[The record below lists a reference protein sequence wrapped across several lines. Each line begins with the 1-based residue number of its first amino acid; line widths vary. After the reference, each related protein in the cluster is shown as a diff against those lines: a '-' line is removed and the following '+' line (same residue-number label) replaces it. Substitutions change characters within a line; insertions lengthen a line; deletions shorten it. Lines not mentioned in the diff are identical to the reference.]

1 MTRAFHGTLVALFA
15 TAFCAVAMA
24 QAAAKDVR
32 HIKVVSVDGDSVVVW
47 DQFGAQRYTVPEDF
61 RFTVDDRQLAAAEL
75 KAGME
80 GTADVANATAVKAV
94 HITEINMGKVVSQVG
109 RSVTV
114 KDENGQVH
122 RFTQSEADERGVRFY
137 MDNKPTGISGLEPG
151 DELSVTI
158 VSEQPPEILTA
169 GDVAASIEGTDVA
182 TTTAATASAAE
193 PAAPAATPAAGAAA
207 DEGVTATDEETLW
220 LWVLVII
227 VIAAVLWL
235 VLRRKPTT
243 TVVKKSQGAGG

>member
-1 MTRAFHGTLVALFA
+1 MTRAFHGTLVALIA

-47 DQFGAQRYTVPEDF
+47 DQFGAQRYTVPENF

-109 RSVTV
+109 RSITV
-114 KDENGQVH
+114 RDENGQVH

-182 TTTAATASAAE
+182 TTAATASAAE

-207 DEGVTATDEETLW
+207 DEVVAATDQEKLW

-235 VLRRKPTT
+235 VLRKKPTT
-243 TVVKKSQGAGG
+243 TVVKRSQGAGG

>member
-1 MTRAFHGTLVALFA
+1 MTQAFHRTLVALMA
-15 TAFCAVAMA
+15 TAFCAAAMA

-32 HIKVVSVDGDSVVVW
+32 HLKVVSVDGDAVVVW

-61 RFTVDDRQLAAAEL
+61 RFTVDGKELAAAEL

-94 HITEINMGKVVSQVG
+94 HITEINMGEVVSQVG

-122 RFTQSEADERGVRFY
+122 RFSQSEADERGVRFY
-137 MDNKPTGISGLEPG
+137 MDDKATGISGLQPG

-169 GDVAASIEGTDVA
+169 GDVAASIDGSD
-182 TTTAATASAAE
+182 AARAAA
-193 PAAPAATPAAGAAA
+193 AAPAAEPTTPVATPSAAEAP
-207 DEGVTATDEETLW
+207 DEVNATDPEKIGLW
-220 LWVLVII
+220 ALVAL

-235 VLRRKPTT
+235 VMRRKPTT
-243 TVVKKSQGAGG
+243 KIVK

>member
-1 MTRAFHGTLVALFA
+1 MKRAFHGTLAALIA
-15 TAFCAVAMA
+15 TAFCVAAMA

-109 RSVTV
+109 RSITV
-114 KDENGQVH
+114 RDENGQVH

-182 TTTAATASAAE
+182 TTAATARAAE
-193 PAAPAATPAAGAAA
+193 SAAPAATPAAGAAE
-207 DEGVTATDEETLW
+207 DEMVTATDQETLW
-220 LWVLVII
+220 LWVLVVL

-235 VLRRKPTT
+235 VLRKTPTT
-243 TVVKKSQGAGG
+243 TVVKRSQGAGG

>member
-1 MTRAFHGTLVALFA
+1 MTRAFHGTLVALIA
-15 TAFCAVAMA
+15 TACCAAAMA

-47 DQFGAQRYTVPEDF
+47 DQFGAQRYTVSEDF
-61 RFTVDDRQLAAAEL
+61 RFTVDDKQLAAAEL
-75 KAGME
+75 KPGME

-109 RSVTV
+109 RSITV

-137 MDNKPTGISGLEPG
+137 VDDKPTGISGLEPG

-169 GDVAASIEGTDVA
+169 GDVAASIEGSDAAAA
-182 TTTAATASAAE
+182 TTAAAE
-193 PAAPAATPAAGAAA
+193 PATPAVTPAAEAAE
-207 DEGVTATDEETLW
+207 DEVVTATDEETLW
-220 LWVLVII
+220 LWVLVVL

-235 VLRRKPTT
+235 VLRKKPTT
-243 TVVKKSQGAGG
+243 TVVKKPTTTVVK

>member
-1 MTRAFHGTLVALFA
+1 MTRAFHGTLVALIA
-15 TAFCAVAMA
+15 TACCAAAMA

-47 DQFGAQRYTVPEDF
+47 DQFGAQRYTVSEDF
-61 RFTVDDRQLAAAEL
+61 RFTVDDKQLAAAEL
-75 KAGME
+75 KPGME

-109 RSVTV
+109 RSITV

-137 MDNKPTGISGLEPG
+137 VDDKPTGISGLEPG

-169 GDVAASIEGTDVA
+169 GDVAASIEGSDEAPA
-182 TTTAATASAAE
+182 TTAAAE
-193 PAAPAATPAAGAAA
+193 PATPAATPAAGAAE
-207 DEGVTATDEETLW
+207 DEMATATDEETLW
-220 LWVLVII
+220 LWVLVVL

-235 VLRRKPTT
+235 VLRKKPTT
-243 TVVKKSQGAGG
+243 TVVKKPTTTVVK